1 MNEIMIIWSTVVSVV
16 VLAFFF
22 RAIENFRKENNPSHK
37 SIHCLEMGDNKEV
50 FYCPGDE
57 EYDTED

>member
-1 MNEIMIIWSTVVSVV
+1 MNEIMVIWSAVVSVV

-22 RAIENFRKENNPSHK
+22 RAVENFRKENNPSHRR
-37 SIHCLEMGDNKEV
+37 IHCLEFVDNKEL

-57 EYDTED
+57 EFDTED